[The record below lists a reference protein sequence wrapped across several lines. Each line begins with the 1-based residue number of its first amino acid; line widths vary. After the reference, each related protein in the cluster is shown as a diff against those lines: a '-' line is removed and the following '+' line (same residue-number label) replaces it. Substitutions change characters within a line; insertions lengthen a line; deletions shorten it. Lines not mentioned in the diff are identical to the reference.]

1 MTSPWLVSSSSR
13 DAFWVKVYRISK
25 CGSGCGAGTSWGI
38 IGCERIWEARQQ
50 LQTFD
55 FRRDYRR
62 HHFTF
67 VMLRSQACG
76 RHLCHGW
83 CALSSHLQTASTAK
97 TWNASDLSTS
107 NLGWVQE
114 GLCFFCFD
122 LTHLTLIDFSL
133 SSLKRLRL
141 PSMRSRCSTEVL
153 IVIWM
158 VGIAFRSQQSWA
170 ASWRPKFWRWWNDEM
185 YFNVT
190 CFIPTHTSS
199 TAQGGGGSFKKTK
212 TIGEIDCCESWMS
225 QQKHWPTD

>member
-1 MTSPWLVSSSSR
+1 MRDHRVWEDLGSEAATANFRLSKGLSASPFHFCYAEITSSRSSPVPWLVCL
-13 DAFWVKVYRISK
+13 V
-25 CGSGCGAGTSWGI
+25 
-38 IGCERIWEARQQ
+38 
-50 LQTFD
+50 
-55 FRRDYRR
+55 
-62 HHFTF
+62 FTPI
-67 VMLRSQACG
+67 
-76 RHLCHGW
+76 
-83 CALSSHLQTASTAK
+83 QTASTAR
-97 TWNASDLSTS
+97 TWNTSDLLTS

-122 LTHLTLIDFSL
+122 LTITDFSL
-133 SSLKRLRL
+133 SSHKRLRL

-170 ASWRPKFWRWWNDEM
+170 ASWRPKFWRWRNVEM

-190 CFIPTHTSS
+190 CFIPTDTSS

-225 QQKHWPTD
+225 EQKHWPTD